1 MQMSSS
7 ASLIQFAGSTQH
19 PQPAPADLEQLRER
33 IARMGLDVDRAAR
46 EHDLQDVR
54 CECCG
59 YMTYHREHMGCIH
72 AARAPAKTLEAATE
86 RAAER
91 IDRGLNINLNHADYY
106 TMIEPPK
113 KD

>member
-1 MQMSSS
+1 M
-7 ASLIQFAGSTQH
+7 TTE
-19 PQPAPADLEQLRER
+19 QPEALRLAEELDDGYPPTALLMERAMGDTYKIKVIEADTGE
-33 IARMGLDVDRAAR
+33 V
-46 EHDLQDVR
+46 V
-54 CECCG
+54 
-59 YMTYHREHMGCIH
+59 
-72 AARAPAKTLEAATE
+72 KTLEAATE

>member
-1 MQMSSS
+1 MSETYK
-7 ASLIQFAGSTQH
+7 IKVIK
-19 PQPAPADLEQLRER
+19 ADTGE
-33 IARMGLDVDRAAR
+33 V
-46 EHDLQDVR
+46 V
-54 CECCG
+54 
-59 YMTYHREHMGCIH
+59 
-72 AARAPAKTLEAATE
+72 KTLEAATE

>member
-1 MQMSSS
+1 MERAMSETYK
-7 ASLIQFAGSTQH
+7 IKVIK
-19 PQPAPADLEQLRER
+19 ADTGE
-33 IARMGLDVDRAAR
+33 V
-46 EHDLQDVR
+46 V
-54 CECCG
+54 
-59 YMTYHREHMGCIH
+59 
-72 AARAPAKTLEAATE
+72 KTLEAATE

>member
-1 MQMSSS
+1 MGDTHK
-7 ASLIQFAGSTQH
+7 IKVIK
-19 PQPAPADLEQLRER
+19 ADTGE
-33 IARMGLDVDRAAR
+33 V
-46 EHDLQDVR
+46 V
-54 CECCG
+54 
-59 YMTYHREHMGCIH
+59 
-72 AARAPAKTLEAATE
+72 KTLEAATE